1 MSDLYLDTE
10 VRDGLPRLALEML
23 ESDFDLPELEQIF
36 KFEVTPVVYTNMLQV
51 AGEWAGFDDT
61 WLFQAIRAHLPR
73 TLERLQRDPKKLAG
87 QYRKQGLAD
96 KDWQATLG
104 FYGLLQTLAADARA
118 GRIRVWAA
126 LARCYFGPHIGPQ
139 IEQML
144 HPDSPHVIALRESEL
159 DLERVFAD
167 ECETIFRTLLVAR
180 FDPKPEQAQ
189 QNVRTAIAF
198 AR

>member
-10 VRDGLPRLALEML
+10 IRDGLPLLALEML

-73 TLERLQRDPKKLAG
+73 TLERLRRDPKKLAG

-104 FYGLLQTLAADARA
+104 FYSLLQTLASDARA
-118 GRIRVWAA
+118 SRISVWAA
-126 LARCYFGPHIGPQ
+126 LARFYFEPHIERVLR
-139 IEQML
+139 I
-144 HPDSPHVIALRESEL
+144 DSPGVMALRESEL
-159 DLERVFAD
+159 DLERVFTD
-167 ECETIFRTLLVAR
+167 ECETIFCKLLVAR
-180 FDPKPEQAQ
+180 FDPKSEQAQ